1 MATYQK
7 KATSK
12 KKGNQIE
19 ELEKHSTTANVFNTL
34 DEKASKSEAWV
45 QANQKYIL
53 GFIGAALLLVVGYLM
68 YVEFIQ
74 KPKEL
79 EANNEI
85 SMAVGYF
92 EEAQNS
98 TVSSDSLYGL
108 ALNGGGGKYGFVDI
122 ADRYS
127 GTKTANLA
135 HYYAGISYLN
145 LKDYENA
152 IAHLEKFS
160 SDDLFLAAQATG
172 SIGDAFS
179 ELGQYQDALD
189 YYEKAFAKNPNSLTT
204 PLYLY
209 KAGLAAKKLGNNS
222 TALKYFTRIQKEYN
236 NSLQANRVESIIA
249 ELEATQ

>member
-12 KKGNQIE
+12 KKGNNLE
-19 ELEKHSTTANVFNTL
+19 ELEKSSATAGVFNTL
-34 DEKASKSEAWV
+34 DEKASKTEAWV
-45 QANQKYIL
+45 QTNQKYIL
-53 GFIGAALLLVVGYLM
+53 GFVGVVLIGILGYLG
-68 YVEFIQ
+68 YTEFIQ
-74 KPKEL
+74 KPKEI

-85 SMAVGYF
+85 SMAVGFF

-108 ALNGGGGKYGFVDI
+108 ALNGGGGKYGFIDI

-135 HYYAGISYLN
+135 NYYAGISYLN
-145 LKDYENA
+145 IKDYENA
-152 IAHLEKFS
+152 IAYLEKFS
-160 SDDLFLAAQATG
+160 SNDLLLAAEALG

-179 ELGQYQDALD
+179 ELGQYEDALD
-189 YYEKAFAKNPNSLTT
+189 YYEKAFAKNENELTT

-209 KAGLAAKKLGNNS
+209 KAGLVAKKIGKNNK
-222 TALKYFTRIQKEYN
+222 ALDYFNRINKDYN
-236 NSLQANRVESIIA
+236 NSLQANRVEILIA
-249 ELEATQ
+249 ELEALQ

>member
-7 KATSK
+7 KATTK
-12 KKGNQIE
+12 KKGDKIE
-19 ELEKHSTTANVFNTL
+19 ELEKNSTTAGVFKTL
-34 DEKASKSEAWV
+34 DERASQTEAWV
-45 QANQKYIL
+45 QTNQKYIL
-53 GFIGAALLLVVGYLM
+53 GFVGIVLLAVVGYLG
-68 YVEFIQ
+68 YTEFIQ

-85 SMAVGYF
+85 SMAVGFF

-108 ALNGGGGKYGFVDI
+108 ALNGGGGKYGFIDI

-135 HYYAGISYLN
+135 NYYAGISYLN

-152 IAHLEKFS
+152 IAYLEKFK
-160 SDDLFLAAQATG
+160 SDDLFLAAEALG
-172 SIGDAFS
+172 SMGDAFS
-179 ELGQYQDALD
+179 ELGQYEDALD
-189 YYEKAFAKNPNSLTT
+189 YYEKAFAKNPNGLTT

-209 KAGLAAKKLGNNS
+209 KAGLVAKNLRQNQK
-222 TALKYFTRIQKEYN
+222 ALDYFTRISKEFN
-236 NSLQANRVESIIA
+236 NSLQANRVEILIA
-249 ELEATQ
+249 ELEALQ